1 MKNNFFLIFALC
13 IFSKAFALDDLEINA
28 KKISLDKKNEVTIFE
43 DQVFIK
49 DEEKNIIRSD
59 YVIFD
64 NKLKKLDIRGKVE
77 IETNQGYFVQS
88 EDVVLDKKEYFNFKK
103 PTIITDIQKNRIYL
117 DNFEY
122 NIKKGV

>member
-1 MKNNFFLIFALC
+1 MN
-13 IFSKAFALDDLEINA
+13 
-28 KKISLDKKNEVTIFE
+28 
-43 DQVFIK
+43 QVFIK

-88 EDVVLDKKEYFNFKK
+88 EDVVLDKK
-103 PTIITDIQKNRIYL
+103 RI
-117 DNFEY
+117 F
-122 NIKKGV
+122 

>member
-1 MKNNFFLIFALC
+1 MQ
-13 IFSKAFALDDLEINA
+13 
-28 KKISLDKKNEVTIFE
+28 KISLDKKNEVTIFE

-103 PTIITDIQKNRIYL
+103 T
-117 DNFEY
+117 Y
-122 NIKKGV
+122 NNY